1 MGISHSPHI
10 RNMAKNTKLSEAKSK
25 KNDEFYTQ
33 YADIEKEVNAYLE
46 YDPDTFRGKTVL
58 LPCDDPEWSNFTIF
72 FAQNF
77 ARLGLKKLISTS
89 YAPASKN
96 FNWHSGPTEFEQE
109 SPLFDCVK
117 SKACGKIFVLEKDI
131 TGDGIINHDDLE
143 WNYLDGDGDFRS
155 EVVCKLR
162 DEADIIVTNPPFSL
176 FREFLAWL
184 VQGGKKFLMIGNMN
198 AITYKEVFPLLKDNQ
213 MWLGNGFAGGNA
225 YFMVPEGTAR
235 EYATGV
241 YDPERGM
248 VHFRNCAWFTNM
260 EHGKRHRP
268 LELMSLQDNLKFSRH
283 KDIKGSTGYRKYDN
297 YDAIEIPYTDAIP
310 SDYPGVMGVP
320 ISFLDKYCPE
330 QFEIMGM
337 CENEDLYDLKTR
349 VYTRQECKD
358 AYFAKFGKQGSYDLN
373 ASGVLTIEGK
383 QEKVYQRILIRK
395 IQPKNKK

>member
-1 MGISHSPHI
+1 
-10 RNMAKNTKLSEAKSK
+10 MAKNTKLSEAKSK

-198 AITYKEVFPLLKDNQ
+198 AITYKEVFPLLKDNL

-241 YDPERGM
+241 YDAERGM

-297 YDAIEIPYTDAIP
+297 YDAIEVPYTDAIP
-310 SDYPGVMGVP
+310 SDYTGVMGVP

-395 IQPKNKK
+395 IQSKNTK

>member
-1 MGISHSPHI
+1 MGISHTPHI

-46 YDPDTFRGKTVL
+46 YDPDTFRDKTVL

-96 FNWHSGPTEFEQE
+96 FNWHSGPTEFEQG

-143 WNYLDGDGDFRS
+143 WNYLAGDGDFRS

-198 AITYKEVFPLLKDNQ
+198 AITYREVFPLLKDNQ

-241 YDPERGM
+241 YDAERGM

-297 YDAIEIPYTDAIP
+297 YDAIEVPYTDAIP
-310 SDYPGVMGVP
+310 SDYTGVMGVP

-330 QFEIMGM
+330 QFEIVGAT
-337 CENEDLYDLKTR
+337 ESEGRGFSAGLWDANSKVSQPLIKGER
-349 VYTRQECKD
+349 VYKRLFIK
-358 AYFAKFGKQGSYDLN
+358 
-373 ASGVLTIEGK
+373 
-383 QEKVYQRILIRK
+383 K
-395 IQPKNKK
+395 IQPKNTK

>member
-1 MGISHSPHI
+1 MGISHTLHI
-10 RNMAKNTKLSEAKSK
+10 RSMAKNTKLSEAKSK

-46 YDPDTFRGKTVL
+46 YDPDTFRDKTVL

-96 FNWHSGPTEFEQE
+96 FNWHSGPTEFEQG

-143 WNYLDGDGDFRS
+143 WNYLAGDGDFRS

-213 MWLGNGFAGGNA
+213 MWLGSTGNGTDMVFG
-225 YFMVPEGTAR
+225 VPEGAIINESDR
-235 EYATGV
+235 LKA
-241 YDPERGM
+241 ERLGYKGNYT
-248 VHFRNCAWFTNM
+248 RLGNSCWYSNL

-297 YDAIEIPYTDAIP
+297 YDAIEVPYTDAIP
-310 SDYPGVMGVP
+310 SDYTGVMGVP

-330 QFEIMGM
+330 QFEIVGAT
-337 CENEDLYDLKTR
+337 ESEGRGFSAGLWDANSKVSQPLIKGER
-349 VYTRQECKD
+349 VYKRLFIK
-358 AYFAKFGKQGSYDLN
+358 
-373 ASGVLTIEGK
+373 
-383 QEKVYQRILIRK
+383 K
-395 IQPKNKK
+395 IQPKNAK

>member
-1 MGISHSPHI
+1 MGISHTPHI

-46 YDPDTFRGKTVL
+46 YDPDTFRDKTVL

-96 FNWHSGPTEFEQE
+96 FNWHSRPTEFEQE

-241 YDPERGM
+241 YDAEKGM

-283 KDIKGSTGYRKYDN
+283 KDIKGSSGYRKYDN
-297 YDAIEIPYTDAIP
+297 YDAIEVPYTDAIP
-310 SDYPGVMGVP
+310 SDYTGVMGVP

-330 QFEIMGM
+330 QFEIVGAT
-337 CENEDLYDLKTR
+337 ESEGRGFSAGLWDANSKVSQPLIKGER
-349 VYTRQECKD
+349 VYKRLFIK
-358 AYFAKFGKQGSYDLN
+358 
-373 ASGVLTIEGK
+373 
-383 QEKVYQRILIRK
+383 K
-395 IQPKNKK
+395 IQHKNTK